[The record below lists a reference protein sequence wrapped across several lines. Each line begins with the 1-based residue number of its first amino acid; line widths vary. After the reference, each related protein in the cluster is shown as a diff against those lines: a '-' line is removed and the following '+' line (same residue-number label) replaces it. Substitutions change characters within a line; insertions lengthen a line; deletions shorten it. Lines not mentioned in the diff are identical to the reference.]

1 MVKLEELD
9 KEIIMELEKNAR
21 VSYRTIAK
29 NLNIS
34 VGTVHNHIKKLKKE
48 GILRGFLVDLDIEK
62 FGYSIKFLILIII
75 DGKHT
80 QEILKKISEYPEV
93 LNVYHI
99 TGENS
104 AAILCSFKNM
114 KDVQQFI
121 QMLNEEKHILK
132 TTSSMILNTY
142 KEYKHEFLNDLARY
156 EKKMRAKRMNTINQV
171 EKEVDNNRGN
181 NINKNKDNNNN
192 NNNKRR
198 NERIAQNII

>member
-192 NNNKRR
+192 KRR